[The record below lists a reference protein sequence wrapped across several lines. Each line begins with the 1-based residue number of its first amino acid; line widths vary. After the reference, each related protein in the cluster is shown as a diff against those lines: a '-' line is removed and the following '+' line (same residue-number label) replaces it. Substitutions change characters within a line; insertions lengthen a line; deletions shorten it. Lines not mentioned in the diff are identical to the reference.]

1 MFSAGSDLLCAGC
14 CLSPHQQK
22 NIVQAEPVLGSESD
36 ACRCVVLCILKN
48 MNLSLTMPN
57 NPQKTVHM
65 FLFSEHALFC
75 KVMTQCNLYAIV
87 FVASVFLK

>member
-22 NIVQAEPVLGSESD
+22 NIFIVHAERALGSESD
-36 ACRCVVLCILKN
+36 ARRCVVLCILKN

-65 FLFSEHALFC
+65 FLFSEHALFIL
-75 KVMTQCNLYAIV
+75 QSCNSHATVL
-87 FVASVFLK
+87 VASVFLK